1 MVEGFLRK
9 NGIGLIDL
17 NTCKSVLIHRK
28 DTLNLREFHLPEIL
42 EEAFVISV
50 P

>member
-1 MVEGFLRK
+1 MAEGFLRK
-9 NGIGLIDL
+9 NGIGLIDF
-17 NTCKSVLIHRK
+17 NNCKSALIHCK

-42 EEAFVISV
+42 EEAFIISV

>member
-1 MVEGFLRK
+1 MAEGFLRK
-9 NGIGLIDL
+9 NGIGLIDF
-17 NTCKSVLIHRK
+17 NICKSVLIHRK
-28 DTLNLREFHLPEIL
+28 DTLNLNKFHLPEIL